1 MHALMNE
8 QPCSMSAQQWPSDR
22 TLIHRL
28 LLFFALV
35 YVVEGLA
42 QPDGLI
48 AQPLSY
54 YLKTSEGWTPA
65 QIAAFTSLL
74 YLAWIIKP
82 LYGLISDFVPLF
94 GYRRKSYL
102 VLANIAAVV
111 GFVWATQLSAPRM
124 LFFALAVTAYAM
136 AISSTLCG
144 AVLVE
149 NGQGLRA
156 SGRFVNQQWLWYNI
170 ASMAAAVAGGQ
181 LVQHLLPQEALHG
194 AAAIIAF
201 TPVVIIAAALR
212 LVPERKVSI
221 NVQGM
226 KDSFESLKSSLRRRE
241 LWLIAGFLFLYNFSP
256 GLSTPLYFTMTDTL
270 KFSQSYIGI
279 LSSISALGWIVGAL
293 LYRPFFGDL
302 SLKQLLNISIGFGV
316 FTTAAFLFL
325 SSETSAAIIYFGA
338 GFGGM
343 LAMVSTLTLA
353 ADYCPPRAEGFTFAG
368 LMSVGNFASTMANN
382 VGALLYTHVFNQ
394 NLRPLVVISA
404 AATAVAFFV
413 VPLLRLGDKMQGEP
427 G

>member
-1 MHALMNE
+1 MNE
-8 QPCSMSAQQWPSDR
+8 RPSSMSIEQRPGDR
-22 TLIHRL
+22 ALIRRL

-54 YLKTSEGWTPA
+54 YLKTAEGWTPT
-65 QIAAFTSLL
+65 QIAALVSLL
-74 YLAWIIKP
+74 YVAWIIKP

-102 VLANIAAVV
+102 ILVNIAAVG
-111 GFVWATQLSAPRM
+111 GFVWVTRLSAPSA

-149 NGQGLRA
+149 NGQRLRA
-156 SGRFVNQQWLWYNI
+156 SSRFVNQQWLWYNI
-170 ASMAAAVAGGQ
+170 AALAAAVAGGQ
-181 LVQHLLPQEALHG
+181 LIQHLLPLEALHG
-194 AAAIIAF
+194 AAAIVAF
-201 TPVVIIAAALR
+201 TPAVVVAGTLL
-212 LVPERKVSI
+212 LVPERKVAI
-221 NVQGM
+221 DVQGM
-226 KDSFESLKSSLRRRE
+226 KDSLASLKLSLKRRE
-241 LWLIAGFLFLYNFSP
+241 LRLIAAFLFLYNFSP

-279 LSSISALGWIVGAL
+279 LSSISALGWIAGAL
-293 LYRPFFGDL
+293 FYRPLFGGL
-302 SLKQLLNISIGFGV
+302 SLKRLLNISIGFGA
-316 FTTAAFLFL
+316 FTTTAFLFL

-338 GFGGM
+338 GFAGM
-343 LAMVSTLTLA
+343 LAMVATLTLA
-353 ADYCPPRAEGFTFAG
+353 ADYCPPGAEGFSFAA
-368 LMSVGNFASTMANN
+368 LISIGNLASTIANN
-382 VGALLYTHVFNQ
+382 IGALLYTDVFNQ

-404 AATAVAFFV
+404 AVTAVAFFV
-413 VPLLRLGDKMQGEP
+413 VPLLQLGDKMQGEP